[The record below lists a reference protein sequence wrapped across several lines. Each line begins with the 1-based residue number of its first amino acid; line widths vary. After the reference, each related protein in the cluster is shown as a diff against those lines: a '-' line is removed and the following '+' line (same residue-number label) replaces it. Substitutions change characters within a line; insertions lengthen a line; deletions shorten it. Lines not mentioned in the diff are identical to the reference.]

1 MGRGTLATIIRNGTI
16 ATAKDLYKGDIRI
29 EGETIS
35 EIGVSLQSRPDDT
48 VVDATDRYVLP
59 GGIDVHTHFELPFM
73 GTVSADDFE
82 TGSLAAICGGTTTFI
97 DFVIPDKGK
106 SLNEALGLWKQKAEG
121 RAVADY
127 GFHMAITDYSEAIA
141 DEIPSII
148 KQGITSFKCFMAY
161 KGLFQVD
168 DEQLI
173 GVLTN
178 VGNHG
183 GLVSV
188 HAENGDIISI
198 LMNRYLAEGKV
209 APEFHWRAHPAIA
222 EAEAVERALTLARFA
237 GQPLYIVHLSSADG
251 LERVKAAVARGDR
264 VLAETCPQYLLLSSD
279 LYCQPGFEGARYV
292 MSPPLRPRDH
302 LERMWAGITQGYIQ
316 TIATDHCSFN
326 YSGQKDMGRDD
337 FTKIPNGIASVGD
350 RFNLLYTYGV
360 GCGRISLNRFVEV
373 VSTAPAKIFGMYPKK
388 GSIVVGGDADL
399 VILDPQATGEISAET
414 QHHNVDYSAY
424 EGMKLKGLPESVLL
438 RGKFAVRDGEY
449 VGEQGKGRFIAR
461 SASGKYA

>member
-1 MGRGTLATIIRNGTI
+1 LALLIKSGTII
-16 ATAKDLYKGDIRI
+16 TAKDIYRGDIRI
-29 EGETIS
+29 EEETIT
-35 EIGVSLQSRPDDT
+35 EIGVSLPSGPDDT
-48 VVDATDRYVLP
+48 VADAADRYVLP

-82 TGSLAAICGGTTTFI
+82 TGSLAAVAGGTTTFI

-106 SLNEALGLWKQKAEG
+106 PLNEALTLWEKKAKD

-127 GFHMAITDYSEAIA
+127 GFHMAITEYNDAIA

-148 KQGITSFKCFMAY
+148 EQGITSFKCFMAY

-168 DEQLI
+168 DGQLI
-173 GVLTN
+173 SVLEN
-178 VGNHG
+178 VGRHG

-198 LMNRYLAEGKV
+198 LMKRFLAEKKLT
-209 APEFHWRAHPAIA
+209 PEYHWRAHPAIA

-237 GQPLYIVHLSSADG
+237 EQPLYIVHLSSADG

-264 VLAETCPQYLLLSSD
+264 VFAETCPQYLLLSSD
-279 LYCQPGFEGARYV
+279 LYCQPGFEGAKYV
-292 MSPPLRPRDH
+292 MSPPLRPRGH
-302 LERMWAGITQGYIQ
+302 LERMWDGIAAGYIQ
-316 TIATDHCSFN
+316 TVATDHCSFN
-326 YSGQKDMGRDD
+326 FHGQKDMGQDD

-360 GCGRISLNRFVEV
+360 GHGRISLNRFVDV
-373 VSTAPAKIFGMYPKK
+373 VSTAPAKIFGMYPRK

-399 VILDPQATGEISAET
+399 VILDPEATGEISAET

-438 RGKFAVRDGEY
+438 RGRFAVRDGKY
-449 VGEQGKGRFIAR
+449 VGEQGKGKFIPR
-461 SASGKYA
+461 SFSGKSA